1 VDRTYSVRLTAGARH
16 ELEDLREPMRKRI
29 RRALR
34 ALREARRPPGAK
46 LLSGDR
52 RPRIWRIRVGDHRVL
67 YEIRDDQLVVLVICV
82 GHRKQV
88 YGPR

>member
-1 VDRTYSVRLTAGARH
+1 
-16 ELEDLREPMRKRI
+16 MRQRI

-34 ALREARRPPGAK
+34 ALRETPRPAGAK

-52 RPRIWRIRVGDHRVL
+52 RQRIWRIRVGDHRVL
-67 YEIRDDQLVVLVICV
+67 YEIRDDRIIVLVIRV

-88 YGPR
+88 YRPR